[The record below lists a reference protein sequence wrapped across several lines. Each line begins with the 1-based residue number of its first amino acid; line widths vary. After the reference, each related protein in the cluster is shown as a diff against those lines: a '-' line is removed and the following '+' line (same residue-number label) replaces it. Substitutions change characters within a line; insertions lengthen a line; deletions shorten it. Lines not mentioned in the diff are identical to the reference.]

1 MPVDD
6 TFWGRTGQRLLSL
19 LAVLMAL
26 LLGAPAMLVLALPW
40 LT

>member
-6 TFWGRTGQRLLSL
+6 TFWGRTGQRMLSV
-19 LAVLMAL
+19 LAFVMSAL
-26 LLGAPAMLVLALPW
+26 IGGPAILVLALPW